1 MLSGWSSMGLWRRLG
16 IMVVI
21 TVAVV
26 AVTVVLFWP
35 ITDLIAAHDVGRIIG
50 PIRAQRLQM
59 ARDSA
64 RGRLLQLGAG
74 LFAAGAL
81 LYTARNFALSR
92 EGQVTDRYTKTV
104 AQLGD
109 KELDVRI
116 GGIYALE
123 RIARD
128 SARDYPT
135 VMEVLATFVR
145 EHSQEEWP
153 PSGRE
158 IHDPDADAVPRA
170 TRPDVQAAITVIG
183 RRHFRGIPLPVNLT
197 GAKLFRAELTLAD
210 LRRVNLAHAEL
221 YRANLAGA
229 NLADA
234 ILDQAALARA
244 NLTDA
249 NLTSAKLFHAD
260 LYDADL
266 GGADLTDADLNTA
279 DLSEARLLGAKLT
292 RTDLADV
299 RFSPTGMIPDGW
311 EIDPFSQRLKR
322 VASTGR

>member
-1 MLSGWSSMGLWRRLG
+1 MA
-16 IMVVI
+16 VI
-21 TVAVV
+21 AIAVV

-35 ITDLIAAHDVGRIIG
+35 ITDLIAAHDVGRITG

-59 ARDSA
+59 ARDAA

-81 LYTARNFALSR
+81 LYTARNFILSR
-92 EGQVTDRYTKTV
+92 EGQVTDRYTKAV

-109 KELDVRI
+109 EELDVRI

-128 SARDYPT
+128 STRDYPT

-153 PSGRE
+153 PSGRA

-183 RRHFRGIPLPVNLT
+183 RRRSKGIPLPINLT
-197 GAKLFRAELTLAD
+197 GAKLVRVDLTLAD
-210 LRRVNLAHAEL
+210 LRRVNLSHADL
-221 YRANLAGA
+221 YRASLVGSNLT
-229 NLADA
+229 DA
-234 ILDQAALARA
+234 ILDQAALTRA
-244 NLTDA
+244 SLTDA

-266 GGADLTDADLNTA
+266 SGADLTDADLNTA
-279 DLSEARLLGAKLT
+279 DLSEARLPGAKLT
-292 RTDLADV
+292 RADLADV
-299 RFSPTGMIPDGW
+299 RFPSTGIIPEGW
-311 EIDPFSQRLKR
+311 EIDPSSQRLKR
-322 VASTGR
+322 VS

>member
-1 MLSGWSSMGLWRRLG
+1 MLSGRSSMGPWRRLG
-16 IMVVI
+16 IVAVI

-35 ITDLIAAHDVGRIIG
+35 ITDLIAAHDVGRITG
-50 PIRAQRLQM
+50 PIRAQRLQV
-59 ARDSA
+59 ARDAA

-81 LYTARNFALSR
+81 LYTARNFVLSR
-92 EGQVTDRYTKTV
+92 EGQVTDRYTKAV

-109 KELDVRI
+109 KELDLRV

-153 PSGRE
+153 PPGRA
-158 IHDPDADAVPRA
+158 IHDPDAYAVPKA

-183 RRHFRGIPLPVNLT
+183 RQHFRDIPLPINLT
-197 GAKLFRAELTLAD
+197 GAKLVRAELAFAD
-210 LRRVNLAHAEL
+210 LRRVNLSNADL
-221 YRANLAGA
+221 YRANLLGA
-229 NLADA
+229 NLTAA
-234 ILDQAALARA
+234 ILDQAALTRA
-244 NLTDA
+244 NLSDA
-249 NLTSAKLFHAD
+249 KLTSAKLFHAD

-266 GGADLTDADLNTA
+266 SGADLTDADLNTA
-279 DLSEARLLGAKLT
+279 DLSETRLFGAKLT
-292 RTDLADV
+292 RADLADV
-299 RFSPTGMIPDGW
+299 RFSPTGNIPDGW

-322 VASTGR
+322 VR